1 MRLITGLI
9 ILAVLYSCSTTKQVK
24 KEEKVKS
31 QTGYNFELSLDTKLF
46 LEDLKKEKGEQNI
59 DELKLTK
66 EFTNKYNISGPPG
79 AYNISGLIKI
89 NEQYN
94 ENDLAKLNI
103 KTNSKVNDIVTV
115 IIPLGSIDSFLE
127 LDGIKYFELT
137 KKGVLKN

>member
-1 MRLITGLI
+1 MKLITGLI

-24 KEEKVKS
+24 KEENVKS
-31 QTGYNFELSLDTKLF
+31 QTEYNFELSLDTKLF
-46 LEDLKKEKGEQNI
+46 LEDLNKEQGEQNI

-66 EFTNKYNISGPPG
+66 EFTDKYNISGSPG
-79 AYNISGLIKI
+79 AYDISGLIKI

-103 KTNSKVNDIVTV
+103 KTNSKVNEIVTV

-137 KKGVLKN
+137 KKGVPKN

>member
-1 MRLITGLI
+1 MKLITGLI

-24 KEEKVKS
+24 KEENVKS
-31 QTGYNFELSLDTKLF
+31 QTEYNFELSLDTKLF
-46 LEDLKKEKGEQNI
+46 LEDLNKEQGEQNI

-66 EFTNKYNISGPPG
+66 EFTDKYNISGSPG
-79 AYNISGLIKI
+79 AYDISGLIKI

-103 KTNSKVNDIVTV
+103 NTNSKVNEIVTV

-137 KKGVLKN
+137 KKGVPKN